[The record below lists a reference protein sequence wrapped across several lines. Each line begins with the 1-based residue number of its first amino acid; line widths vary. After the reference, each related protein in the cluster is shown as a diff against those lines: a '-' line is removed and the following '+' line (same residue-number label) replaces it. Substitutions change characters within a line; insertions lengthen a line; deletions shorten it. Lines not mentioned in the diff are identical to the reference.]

1 MKVLMNEEIT
11 EIMVGI
17 LKNISDFCEKRNIQY
32 YLGFGTMLGAV
43 RHQGMIPWDY
53 DIDIVMPRNDYKK
66 FIKLFN
72 QENTNNKLKIMSR
85 YLNKSYKGKICRVYN
100 TQTYNVTDKNLTP
113 YDIDS
118 SICVEIYPIDGMT
131 DDIRKQKDFQ
141 LKMRMFILLYEIKN
155 VKFSTRRKLYKNA
168 ILFFLKFITAPINVD
183 FILDKIDTL
192 SQTYSIDDNE
202 LITVGPVSIRLL
214 DKVSISKKVIDSK
227 TIMNYEGLQMPV
239 PKGYDMWLK
248 ALYGNYMQFPKK
260 EEIDKSIRQ
269 RNYYKFALKED

>member
-1 MKVLMNEEIT
+1 M
-11 EIMVGI
+11 
-17 LKNISDFCEKRNIQY
+17 
-32 YLGFGTMLGAV
+32 
-43 RHQGMIPWDY
+43 
-53 DIDIVMPRNDYKK
+53 
-66 FIKLFN
+66 
-72 QENTNNKLKIMSR
+72 R
-85 YLNKSYKGKICRVYN
+85 YSFSLN
-100 TQTYNVTDKNLTP
+100 
-113 YDIDS
+113 
-118 SICVEIYPIDGMT
+118 
-131 DDIRKQKDFQ
+131 
-141 LKMRMFILLYEIKN
+141 
-155 VKFSTRRKLYKNA
+155 
-168 ILFFLKFITAPINVD
+168 PINVD